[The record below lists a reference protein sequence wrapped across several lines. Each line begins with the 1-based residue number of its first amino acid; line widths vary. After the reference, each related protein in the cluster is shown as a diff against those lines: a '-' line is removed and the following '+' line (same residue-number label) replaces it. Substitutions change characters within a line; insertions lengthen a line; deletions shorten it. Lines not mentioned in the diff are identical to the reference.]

1 MMKRTSLRV
10 RLLVIMICLT
20 TLPVLT
26 VTTIAT
32 YNTRQSVE
40 KEMINANNSR
50 MQWADQYLDE
60 LIEQLDTLFYTLQ
73 INPQLMAGLTGTD
86 SPDISVQYRS
96 LNNIREAITSQFYT
110 NSRKVDE
117 LTLYMHDQLKAIS
130 VDFVNSGSVSPL
142 DICEGPWSRLPYGPV
157 NMYFKQNGSGIYAY
171 HGINRFE
178 DHRLLGGIGV
188 RINQEVWEE
197 VSHILQSEDESS
209 VFLLNDE
216 GELLSGSSISESSG
230 DIGRRLQNL
239 AVSEHE
245 LEFRQEDGY
254 FFFMKKVADGQLT
267 VVKAIPL
274 STVAKS
280 ARPTI
285 AAGFLTGGLFMI
297 ASILLSILFSM
308 RITRPIVSLAVSMR
322 KAHVSN
328 FEQHSVQSRD
338 EIGLLERGYNSMME
352 RIREL
357 IEVEYR
363 QELEVKN
370 AQLLALQAQIN
381 PHFLNNTLQLIGG
394 MALSRNADDIYNI
407 TRVIGD
413 LLRYSI
419 SNEGGL
425 VKLEEELKHVRN
437 YVFIQEN
444 RFLGRC
450 SVVIEADEFSRAS
463 LLPRFTLQPLVE
475 NAFEHGLQPQR
486 GHWKLLIRIRT
497 VGSRTVFM
505 VKDEGVGM
513 TPERLE
519 EIRAALRGNVTMLAD
534 PRAGEL
540 PRRRKGIG
548 LHNVHSRLVLQF
560 GEKYGMRIYSKDG
573 AGTLVVIQWPAAA
586 EGGER
591 NAEGSDY

>member
-1 MMKRTSLRV
+1 MLKRTSLRM

-32 YNTRQSVE
+32 FNTRQSVE
-40 KEMINANNSR
+40 KEMINANTSR
-50 MQWADQYLDE
+50 MLWADQYLGE

-73 INPQLMAGLTGTD
+73 INPQLMAGLTDTD
-86 SPDISVQYRS
+86 SPDISIQYRTLS
-96 LNNIREAITSQFYT
+96 NIRQALTSEFYT
-110 NSRKVDE
+110 SSRKVDE
-117 LTLYMHDQLKAIS
+117 LTLYMHEKLKAIT
-130 VDFVNSGSVSPL
+130 VDFVNNGSVSPL
-142 DICEGPWSRLPYGPV
+142 DIRSGPWSRLSREPV
-157 NMYFKQNGSGIYAY
+157 NLYFTQEGSGIYAF

-178 DHRLLGGIGV
+178 DHMLLGGISV
-188 RINQEVWEE
+188 RINREVWEE
-197 VSHILQSEDESS
+197 VGHILQSEDESS
-209 VFLLNDE
+209 IYLLSDE
-216 GELLSGSSISESSG
+216 GELLSGSTVSGSSG
-230 DIGRRLQNL
+230 ELVERLQSL
-239 AVSEHE
+239 EVSDHE

-254 FFFMKKVADGQLT
+254 FLFMKKVADGQLT
-267 VVKAIPL
+267 LVKALPL
-274 STVAKS
+274 STVAES

-285 AAGFLTGGLFMI
+285 AAGFLTGGLFII

-308 RITRPIVSLAVSMR
+308 RITRPIVSLALSMR
-322 KAHVSN
+322 KAHISN

-363 QELEVKN
+363 REIEVKN

-394 MALSRNADDIYNI
+394 MALSRNADDIYHI

-419 SNEGGL
+419 SHEGGL

-450 SVVIEADEFSRAS
+450 TVVIEADEFSRHS
-463 LLPRFTLQPLVE
+463 RLPRFTLQPLVE

-486 GHWKLLIRIRT
+486 GHWSLLIRIRT

-513 TPERLE
+513 TPERLA
-519 EIRAALRGNVTMLAD
+519 EIRAALRGNVTMLAGTQAED
-534 PRAGEL
+534 H
-540 PRRRKGIG
+540 PRRRQGIG
-548 LHNVHSRLVLQF
+548 LLNVHSRLILQF
-560 GEKYGMRIYSKDG
+560 GQNYGMRIYSTAG
-573 AGTLVVIQWPAAA
+573 AGTLVVITWPAAA
-586 EGGER
+586 EGEER
-591 NAEGSDY
+591 NA